1 MVSRNL
7 VHMFGS
13 NLMFLRIQGLLEGAK
28 ASARTIV
35 MFNAMRYRN
44 YRLYWL
50 GQLSS
55 VLAQGMELVAQGW
68 LILQLTDSPF
78 MLGLT
83 GLAHAIPTIAL
94 TLVGGVIADRTDRRR
109 IMILAQGTTACVFFG
124 LATLIV
130 TGLVQVWHVMLF
142 AFLSGSLKAFDR
154 PSRYALLPQMV
165 PTEELASAVA
175 MGSAIWQLS
184 RLIGPGIA
192 GTLIYV
198 FGVGTTFYVCCL
210 GSLTAVVLW
219 LMIRMERLPASN
231 TNRGLLHH
239 MADGLNF
246 IKSNEIFYTLIGM
259 TFFNSIF
266 GLSYVI
272 LMPVFARD
280 ILQVG
285 SQGFGFLQ
293 TTTGAGSL
301 LGVLIVASLA
311 RSSRKGWQVIMG
323 AAIFGISLIGFAFSP
338 WYLLSLG
345 LVFFIGLANQVYMTT
360 IISILQLKVPDQLR
374 GRVMSI
380 FGLTWDLTPVGG
392 TIAGTIAEFA
402 GAPVAVAIGG
412 FMVLAM
418 ASMVAVYLPRVR
430 QME

>member
-1 MVSRNL
+1 
-7 VHMFGS
+7 MFGS
-13 NLMFLRIQGLLEGAK
+13 DLMFLRIQEMLEGAK
-28 ASARTIV
+28 VSARTIV

-83 GLAHAIPTIAL
+83 GLAHAIPTIVL
-94 TLVGGVIADRTDRRR
+94 TLVGGVIADRIDRRR

-130 TGLVQVWHVMLF
+130 TGLVQVWHIMLF

-154 PSRYALLPQMV
+154 PSRYALLPHMV
-165 PTEELASAVA
+165 STEELASAVA

-210 GSLTAVVLW
+210 GSLTAVVFW
-219 LMIRMERLPASN
+219 LMIRMERLPSSN

-323 AAIFGISLIGFAFSP
+323 AVIFGISLIGFAFSP

-402 GAPVAVAIGG
+402 GAPVAVAISC
-412 FMVLAM
+412 FMVMAM

>member
-1 MVSRNL
+1 MVSCNL

-13 NLMFLRIQGLLEGAK
+13 DLMFLRIQEMLEGAK

-83 GLAHAIPTIAL
+83 GLAHAIPTIVL

-130 TGLVQVWHVMLF
+130 TGLVQVWHIMLF

-154 PSRYALLPQMV
+154 PSRYALLPHMV
-165 PTEELASAVA
+165 STEELASAVA

-219 LMIRMERLPASN
+219 LMIRMERLPSSN

-272 LMPVFARD
+272 LMLVFARD
-280 ILQVG
+280 ILQVV

-323 AAIFGISLIGFAFSP
+323 AVIFGISLIGFAFSP

-402 GAPVAVAIGG
+402 GAPVAVAISG
-412 FMVLAM
+412 FMVMAM